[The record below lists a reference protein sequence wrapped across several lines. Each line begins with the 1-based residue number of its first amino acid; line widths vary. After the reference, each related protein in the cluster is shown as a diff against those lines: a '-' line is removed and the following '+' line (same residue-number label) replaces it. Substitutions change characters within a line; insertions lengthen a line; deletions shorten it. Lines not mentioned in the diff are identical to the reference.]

1 MKLSESKKKLSEHSF
16 SKHPYPSLISTT
28 ILTIYFNSSER
39 EREREKKEKEKKKT
53 IRSRT
58 VHSHF
63 TLSDHFCLFYFIF
76 YYLFSERRSSF
87 RQNSKIEKLELKCSS
102 SDSNSIRNTCWKIR
116 AWMVWEAEQQSI
128 TRVAHTSIRNIQQ
141 AH

>member
-1 MKLSESKKKLSEHSF
+1 MSEIVRKQEKTVRTQFFKTPIPF
-16 SKHPYPSLISTT
+16 SNLYYYSHNL
-28 ILTIYFNSSER
+28 LQFER
-39 EREREKKEKEKKKT
+39 VREREKKEKEKKKT

-102 SDSNSIRNTCWKIR
+102 SDSNSLRNTCWKIR